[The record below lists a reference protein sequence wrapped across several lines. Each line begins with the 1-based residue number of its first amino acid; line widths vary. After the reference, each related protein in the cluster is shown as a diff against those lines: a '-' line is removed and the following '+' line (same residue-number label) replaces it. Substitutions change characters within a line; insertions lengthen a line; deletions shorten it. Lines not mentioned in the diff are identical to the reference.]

1 MTKELAEAA
10 VELNEILKNTSADVI
25 EKIPKKFI
33 EFMKENA
40 STTYQFKY
48 DKTKSLEQQNI
59 KPKTRG
65 LIALIYKDFLC
76 NKEEK
81 HEYMKNVS
89 EMLEEIEQ
97 EKREKYNLDNIF
109 KNKKTTQIEENDNL
123 PEVIKKETFFKRL
136 IKNIKKL
143 FKK

>member
-1 MTKELAEAA
+1 MTKELSEAA
-10 VELNEILKNTSADVI
+10 VELNEILKNTSPDVV

-33 EFMKENA
+33 EFIKENA
-40 STTYQFKY
+40 STTYQFEY
-48 DKTKSLEQQNI
+48 DKTKSLEEQNI

-76 NKEEK
+76 SKEEK
-81 HEYMKNVS
+81 QEYMKNVS
-89 EMLEEIEQ
+89 RMLEEIEQ
-97 EKREKYNLDNIF
+97 EKREKYNPDNIF
-109 KNKKTTQIEENDNL
+109 KNKKATQIEENDNL
-123 PEVIKKETFFKRL
+123 PEIIKKETFFKRL